1 VTEVDATGKQVPV
14 QSTPGNR
21 AYGRIVMLVDNG
33 VNGDSR
39 VQKTAMSAAAGGW
52 DVILLGRSPTSSGET
67 WKLGLAEVQLLPMP
81 SPLRARRHEF
91 RRRWITGPLAYP
103 PTGIA
108 EHRAQTVRAWQ
119 ADLTVRRA
127 LMKLSDKRPSNW
139 ERQSVR
145 IQTSAAAVLKKWV
158 SFRRWQLTTAKRY
171 RGSLRG
177 PSDRAYTWFWRRLS
191 DERSWRRL
199 EPQLWD
205 YELAYGPTVDRLKPD
220 IIYANDFRMLGVG
233 ARAKVRARA
242 AKRDVK
248 LVWDV
253 HEYLPGVKPR
263 ANNRRWLVA
272 NHAHEREYARY
283 ADTVITVS
291 DQLAEMLKRDYSLA
305 ELPAVVLNTPS
316 AADMSAAS
324 SDDAADIRTA
334 CELEPHVPLV
344 VYSGAAAEQRGMGVM
359 VEAMPIL
366 DNVHVAFV
374 VNAPRGSYLNGL
386 KARARELGAADRLH
400 VLPYVPHS
408 EVVAFLS
415 TATAGV
421 IPIHHWLNH
430 EIQLITKF
438 FEYSHARL
446 PIVVSDVETMAA
458 TVRETGQG
466 EAFRVDDVED
476 YARAVKAVIVDPQHY
491 RDAYDRIDLAA
502 WTWEAQAVNQ
512 DRVYRRLAPVS
523 RQPADGAT
531 PSSTVSAAPVGAVP
545 ISPAPISAVPISP
558 VPISLEATRPEA
570 ARPEVGSSE
579 VGSSA

>member
-1 VTEVDATGKQVPV
+1 MAEVDVKDQR
-14 QSTPGNR
+14 TPTRSVADNR
-21 AYGRIVMLVDNG
+21 APARIVMLVDNG

-91 RRRWITGPLAYP
+91 RRRWLSGPFAYP

-108 EHRAQTVRAWQ
+108 EQRAQTVRAWQ

-127 LMKLSDKRPSNW
+127 LMKLSDKRPSIW
-139 ERQSVR
+139 EQQSVR
-145 IQTSAAAVLKKWV
+145 LQSAAAAVLKKWV

-177 PSDRAYTWFWRRLS
+177 PSDRAYTWFWRTVS

-205 YELAYGPTVDRLKPD
+205 YELAFGPVVDRLKPD

-233 ARAKVRARA
+233 ARAKIRARA
-242 AKRDVK
+242 ANRDIK

-263 ANNRRWLVA
+263 ANNHRWLVA

-283 ADTVITVS
+283 ADAVITVS
-291 DQLAEMLKRDYSLA
+291 DELAEMLKRDYSLA
-305 ELPAVVLNTPS
+305 ELPSVVLNTPS
-316 AADMSAAS
+316 AADMSATGAT
-324 SDDAADIRTA
+324 DIRTA
-334 CELEPHVPLV
+334 CGLEPDVPLV
-344 VYSGAAAEQRGMGVM
+344 VYSGAAAAQRGMGVM
-359 VEAMPIL
+359 VEAMPML
-366 DNVHVAFV
+366 ESVHVAFV
-374 VNAPRGSYLNGL
+374 VNAPSGSYLNGL
-386 KARARELGAADRLH
+386 KTRAAELGAADRLH

-408 EVVAFLS
+408 DVVSFLS

-446 PIVVSDVETMAA
+446 PIVVSDVKTMAA

-466 EAFRVDDVED
+466 EVFRVDDVED
-476 YARAVKAVIVDPQHY
+476 YARAVKAVIFDPQQY
-491 RDAYDRIDLAA
+491 RNAYDRIDLAA

-512 DRVYRRLAPVS
+512 DRVYRRLAPDG
-523 RQPADGAT
+523 RQPDGVAT
-531 PSSTVSAAPVGAVP
+531 PSPTVSSEVTSAELTSA
-545 ISPAPISAVPISP
+545 IRSSPAPHRSAPHP
-558 VPISLEATRPEA
+558 
-570 ARPEVGSSE
+570 
-579 VGSSA
+579 SAPHR

>member
-1 VTEVDATGKQVPV
+1 MGVVPPLATHHGKALSRVATGTVGP
-14 QSTPGNR
+14 
-21 AYGRIVMLVDNG
+21 
-33 VNGDSR
+33 R
-39 VQKTAMSAAAGGW
+39 VHVVLA
-52 DVILLGRSPTSSGET
+52 PT
-67 WKLGLAEVQLLPMP
+67 Q
-81 SPLRARRHEF
+81 
-91 RRRWITGPLAYP
+91 
-103 PTGIA
+103 
-108 EHRAQTVRAWQ
+108 
-119 ADLTVRRA
+119 RRA
-127 LMKLSDKRPSNW
+127 IL
-139 ERQSVR
+139 
-145 IQTSAAAVLKKWV
+145 AA
-158 SFRRWQLTTAKRY
+158 T
-171 RGSLRG
+171 
-177 PSDRAYTWFWRRLS
+177 
-191 DERSWRRL
+191 

-205 YELAYGPTVDRLKPD
+205 YELAYGPAVNRLKPD

-233 ARAKVRARA
+233 ARAKIRARA

-283 ADTVITVS
+283 ADAVITVS

-324 SDDAADIRTA
+324 SDGAADIRTA
-334 CELEPHVPLV
+334 CGLEPHVPLV
-344 VYSGAAAEQRGMGVM
+344 VYSGAAAAQRGMGVM

-374 VNAPRGSYLNGL
+374 VNAPSGSYLNSL

-438 FEYSHARL
+438 FEYCMRGT
-446 PIVVSDVETMAA
+446 IVVSDVETMAA

-476 YARAVKAVIVDPQHY
+476 YVRAVKAVIVDPQHY
-491 RDAYDRIDLAA
+491 RDAYDRIDPAA

-512 DRVYRRLAPVS
+512 DRVYRRLAPAR
-523 RQPADGAT
+523 RQPADFAA
-531 PSSTVSAAPVGAVP
+531 PRPTVSPETTSAAPVSPAPFSAAP
-545 ISPAPISAVPISP
+545 ISPGTHQPRTHQPRIHQPRSHES
-558 VPISLEATRPEA
+558 
-570 ARPEVGSSE
+570 
-579 VGSSA
+579 